1 MPHPLPHPFHVCF
14 HLTHPY
20 HTQPH
25 TPLTT
30 PHTLHPTHYT
40 HTHTVHNHT
49 PNTLH
54 PTHYT
59 HTPIPYTT
67 THPTHYTPHIT
78 PHAHTTYH
86 TNPSIPTPCRLT
98 SNESSGKDSAVLAKR
113 VDELKEKLARSEEER
128 LIKSEKYTTVLE
140 RNHEVGSSDCLE
152 K

>member
-1 MPHPLPHPFHVCF
+1 MIDVCHT
-14 HLTHPY
+14 HLHTHS
-20 HTQPH
+20 TCV
-25 TPLTT
+25 LIS
-30 PHTLHPTHYT
+30 

-49 PNTLH
+49 PHSLH

-59 HTPIPYTT
+59 PHTTRTPIPYTT
-67 THPTHYTPHIT
+67 THPTHYTPHTT
-78 PHAHTTYH
+78 PHAHTTPPHTTYH